1 MQVDE
6 KMLKAL
12 LELLY
17 KKSDCI
23 SIKIALA
30 DINMEEYPPCDRGL
44 CDESEALGISVSA
57 FNAHKEKMELKEA
70 LKKGRASLVLDL
82 RSEMIKKAFKH
93 TLETKKTYVTKDEN
107 GSTKKHTEITMK
119 EVDGDTGALHLL
131 LKNYDKDNWKNDWD
145 SYELKQAELELKK
158 KLADD
163 KDWNI

>member
-1 MQVDE
+1 MAKRGRKNVYDTVIFPNINKIEEWVKSGATE
-6 KMLKAL
+6 KQI
-12 LELLY
+12 
-17 KKSDCI
+17 C
-23 SIKIALA
+23 
-30 DINMEEYPPCDRGL
+30 
-44 CDESEALGISVSA
+44 EALGISVSA

-93 TLETKKTYVTKDEN
+93 TLETKKTYVTQDEN
-107 GSTKKHTEITMK
+107 GSTKKHTEITTK

>member
-1 MQVDE
+1 MAKRGRKNVYDTVIFPNIDKIEDWVKSGATE
-6 KMLKAL
+6 KQI
-12 LELLY
+12 
-17 KKSDCI
+17 C
-23 SIKIALA
+23 
-30 DINMEEYPPCDRGL
+30 
-44 CDESEALGISVSA
+44 EALGISVSA
-57 FNAHKEKMELKEA
+57 FNAHKEKTELNEA

-93 TLETKKTYVTKDEN
+93 TLETKKTYVTQDEN
-107 GSTKKHTEITMK
+107 GSTRKHTEITTK

>member
-1 MQVDE
+1 MAKRGRKNVYDTVIFPNINKIEDWVKSGATE
-6 KMLKAL
+6 KQI
-12 LELLY
+12 
-17 KKSDCI
+17 C
-23 SIKIALA
+23 
-30 DINMEEYPPCDRGL
+30 
-44 CDESEALGISVSA
+44 EALGISVSA
-57 FNAHKEKMELKEA
+57 FNAHKEKTELNEA

-93 TLETKKTYVTKDEN
+93 TLETKKTYVTQDEN
-107 GSTKKHTEITMK
+107 GSTRKHTEITTK

>member
-1 MQVDE
+1 MAKRGRKNVYDTVIFPNIDKIEDWLKSGATE
-6 KMLKAL
+6 KQI
-12 LELLY
+12 
-17 KKSDCI
+17 C
-23 SIKIALA
+23 
-30 DINMEEYPPCDRGL
+30 
-44 CDESEALGISVSA
+44 EALGISVSA
-57 FNAHKEKMELKEA
+57 FNAHKEKTELNEA

-93 TLETKKTYVTKDEN
+93 TLETKKTYITQDEN
-107 GSTKKHTEITMK
+107 GSTKKHTEITTK

>member
-1 MQVDE
+1 MTKRGRKNVYDTVIFPNINKIEEWVKSGATE
-6 KMLKAL
+6 KQI
-12 LELLY
+12 
-17 KKSDCI
+17 C
-23 SIKIALA
+23 
-30 DINMEEYPPCDRGL
+30 
-44 CDESEALGISVSA
+44 EALGISVSA

-93 TLETKKTYVTKDEN
+93 TLETKKTYVTQDEN

>member
-1 MQVDE
+1 MSKRGRKSVYDTVIFPNINKIEEWVKSGATE
-6 KMLKAL
+6 KQI
-12 LELLY
+12 
-17 KKSDCI
+17 C
-23 SIKIALA
+23 
-30 DINMEEYPPCDRGL
+30 
-44 CDESEALGISVSA
+44 EALGISVSA
-57 FNAHKEKMELKEA
+57 FNVHKEKMELKEA
-70 LKKGRASLVLDL
+70 LKKGRSSLVLDL

-93 TLETKKTYVTKDEN
+93 TLETKKIYVTQDEN
-107 GSTKKHTEITMK
+107 GSTRKHTEITTK

>member
-1 MQVDE
+1 MAKRGRKNVYDTVIFPNINKIEEWVKSGATE
-6 KMLKAL
+6 KQI
-12 LELLY
+12 
-17 KKSDCI
+17 C
-23 SIKIALA
+23 
-30 DINMEEYPPCDRGL
+30 
-44 CDESEALGISVSA
+44 EALGISVSA

-93 TLETKKTYVTKDEN
+93 TLETKKTYVTQDEN
-107 GSTKKHTEITMK
+107 GTTKKHTEITMK

-131 LKNYDKDNWKNDWD
+131 LKNYDKENWKNDWD

>member
-1 MQVDE
+1 MAKRGRKNVYDTVIFPNINKIEEWVKSGATE
-6 KMLKAL
+6 KQI
-12 LELLY
+12 
-17 KKSDCI
+17 C
-23 SIKIALA
+23 
-30 DINMEEYPPCDRGL
+30 
-44 CDESEALGISVSA
+44 EALGISVSA

-93 TLETKKTYVTKDEN
+93 TLETKKTYVTQDEN

-145 SYELKQAELELKK
+145 SYKLKQAELELKK

>member
-1 MQVDE
+1 MAKRGRKNVYDTVIFPNIDKIEDWVKSGATE
-6 KMLKAL
+6 KQI
-12 LELLY
+12 
-17 KKSDCI
+17 C
-23 SIKIALA
+23 
-30 DINMEEYPPCDRGL
+30 
-44 CDESEALGISVSA
+44 EALGISVSA
-57 FNAHKEKMELKEA
+57 FNAHKEKTELNEA

-93 TLETKKTYVTKDEN
+93 TLETKKTYVTQDEN
-107 GSTKKHTEITMK
+107 GSTKKHTEITTK

-158 KLADD
+158 KLSDD

>member
-1 MQVDE
+1 MSKRGRKSVYDTVIFPNINKIEEWVKSGATE
-6 KMLKAL
+6 KQI
-12 LELLY
+12 
-17 KKSDCI
+17 C
-23 SIKIALA
+23 
-30 DINMEEYPPCDRGL
+30 
-44 CDESEALGISVSA
+44 EALGISVSA
-57 FNAHKEKMELKEA
+57 FNVHKEKTELKEA
-70 LKKGRASLVLDL
+70 LKKGRSSLVLDL

-93 TLETKKTYVTKDEN
+93 TLETKKTYVTQDEN
-107 GSTKKHTEITMK
+107 GSTKKHTEITTK